1 MTMKKNKLF
10 FLLVASFLSL
20 GSLTGCNVDAGGG
33 QGGGDVNNSSSADNQ
48 GGNQGQGGNE
58 GGQGGENQGGNE
70 GGNEG
75 GGGQGQGGNEG
86 GGGQGQG
93 GNEGGGGQ
101 GGNETITDWTDEQK
115 TTMRDNLYG
124 VVLPYISVPLVLRQ
138 DKSQLVFYGTE
149 LSMPAGTLSA
159 YAQKFTEQDGWS
171 GGDVSS
177 LEGMS
182 NGCIFSFN
190 KAVDTKNGK
199 RFVNATFMGF
209 ASTGSFDPNGRFTM
223 YASDPYDYEYP
234 QEMINGWL
242 SQQFGTD
249 CYIPAIQADYYNLYE
264 EGTIYCFSSTNIE
277 ESVKALFLRA
287 GFTIDANRDSEGF
300 YVAHPSDGSYL
311 ARFKYDN
318 DMKALILKAEETKGW
333 NASLI
338 KRFYTKYNQTPLEF
352 PALDID
358 GASYKFEEDSANSTY
373 ASAGLYYAVCA
384 TYTISK
390 RGLTNQPLEIYANK
404 LREAGYSVT
413 SFGEDNYSIFK
424 TLSDGILYISSVRY
438 DAQPMMGGNPQIVIS
453 FLAAGQAKQGILV
466 NWPAQD
472 IQRYLGADLQDS
484 VPAYTGRQF
493 GYQFDSGDD
502 HALVSIYLDTPAASS
517 IKNAYVGLLT
527 ENGYTLN
534 GKKYVSR
541 NDEIA
546 ISLGGPEGEGSYQ
559 MFQIAIEKIE
569 HVQVTWPASQ
579 IAEAIRSNLSAIV
592 TVTDS
597 IPELDV
603 SVATDCYVNKNYTDY
618 HFEICI
624 DGLASSKQAFETV
637 FKNAGWTED
646 PYYYFDYQQYGV
658 LVSPSSQMIAYF
670 YTAGNDLVIAI
681 KAYFAQ
687 SYWEWPA
694 RDISAYLT
702 AWGVANDTVPAFDRA
717 SVIQIIEPGDDV
729 KEFKVLIVTSNNDLA
744 FTQYGG
750 LLKSTGYEMDNELQ
764 GYVSTNKELLLKL
777 TLDNTLNCLM
787 LSVAFIGENPQ
798 PQQVYKVVGSFNS
811 WSYETGI
818 AFADATNP
826 DEVATGNYVTQKK
839 ATFTV
844 EEGTEFKL
852 FDGTGNDGWLGF
864 NSLEENNYFEK
875 PEDSDNIRAKQA
887 GSVDLYFKTYNEGD
901 NRKPLA
907 IVFTPDEVPP
917 EPVEWPDEFISGIL
931 SGWGV
936 EDEVPEIED
945 EAITSIKATNYED
958 DKCFELQLVGGAGLI
973 DKYEELLE
981 ENYDYSEEKELWLP
995 SSGKIGISLIVD
1007 EGDLII
1013 RVALQ
1018 EEEPEPEPWP
1028 EEAIEAIIGDERE
1041 IIDLSI
1047 NNATYS
1053 VDRAMQGEFVYAV
1066 VTFTLDG
1073 KTASNAIEEIVGK
1086 MNDANY
1092 ILVEKYEN
1100 SYHYFSGDMEIM
1112 VMKIDDTHVVVYYMP
1127 GYEMPMEGYGFF
1139 VMNQDGTY
1147 ESLVAEQVDNFGD
1160 YAQYKISE
1168 YEFKQG
1174 QMFALFNFGTH
1185 IDFYAVLENADEYV
1199 KWDDEIK
1206 GYVVLKDF
1214 TADVYI
1220 KLKYEDNKIY
1230 FAIQP
1235 QDVE

>member
-75 GGGQGQGGNEG
+75 GGGQSQGGNEG

-249 CYIPAIQADYYNLYE
+249 CYIPVIQADYYNLYE

-358 GASYKFEEDSANSTY
+358 GASYKFAEDDGNAAY
-373 ASAGLYYAVCA
+373 ASAGLYYAVSA
-384 TYTISK
+384 KYTISK
-390 RGLTNQPLEIYANK
+390 RGLTNQPLEIYADK
-404 LREAGYSVT
+404 LREAGYSVN
-413 SFGEDNYSIFK
+413 SFGGDNYSIFK
-424 TLSDGILYISSVRY
+424 TLSDGILYISRMGY

-472 IQRYLGADLQDS
+472 IQRYLGADLKDS

-493 GYQFDSGDD
+493 GYQFDSGNG
-502 HALVSIYLDTPAASS
+502 HALVSVYLDSPAASS

-527 ENGYTLN
+527 EKGYTLN
-534 GKKYVSR
+534 GKKYVSK
-541 NDEIA
+541 NEEIA

-569 HVQVTWPASQ
+569 HVPTAWPTNE
-579 IAEAIRSNLSAIV
+579 IAAAIV
-592 TVTDS
+592 SNIGNNITDA
-597 IPELDV
+597 IPALDV
-603 SVATDCYVNKNYTDY
+603 SSATECYVNKNYTDY
-618 HFEICI
+618 HFEII
-624 DGLASSKQAFETV
+624 VGGLASSIDSAKGAFKT
-637 FKNAGWTED
+637 AGWTED
-646 PYYYFDYQQYGV
+646 ANYEFDYNQTGV
-658 LVSPSSQMIAYF
+658 LVSPNKQMVAYF
-670 YTAGNDLVIAI
+670 YTASGDLVIGI
-681 KAYFAQ
+681 KQYFG
-687 SYWEWPA
+687 EE
-694 RDISAYLT
+694 
-702 AWGVANDTVPAFDRA
+702 
-717 SVIQIIEPGDDV
+717 EP
-729 KEFKVLIVTSNNDLA
+729 I
-744 FTQYGG
+744 
-750 LLKSTGYEMDNELQ
+750 
-764 GYVSTNKELLLKL
+764 
-777 TLDNTLNCLM
+777 
-787 LSVAFIGENPQ
+787 
-798 PQQVYKVVGSFNS
+798 YKVVGTFNS
-811 WSYETGI
+811 WNYDRSSYI
-818 AFADATNP
+818 LVDATNP
-826 DEVATGNYVTQKK
+826 DEVAAGKYVTQLMTVFHADANDEFKIHDGSDGV
-839 ATFTV
+839 AGWFGGEILEPNAAFTV
-844 EEGTEFKL
+844 L
-852 FDGTGNDGWLGF
+852 DG
-864 NSLEENNYFEK
+864 NNIK
-875 PEDSDNIRAKQA
+875 VNAA
-887 GSVDLYFKTYNEGD
+887 GYVTVYFKTYADSSKGIALEFVAD
-901 NRKPLA
+901 Q
-907 IVFTPDEVPP
+907 VPP
-917 EPVEWPDEFISGIL
+917 EL
-931 SGWGV
+931 
-936 EDEVPEIED
+936 
-945 EAITSIKATNYED
+945 K
-958 DKCFELQLVGGAGLI
+958 
-973 DKYEELLE
+973 
-981 ENYDYSEEKELWLP
+981 
-995 SSGKIGISLIVD
+995 
-1007 EGDLII
+1007 
-1013 RVALQ
+1013 
-1018 EEEPEPEPWP
+1018 PWP
-1028 EEAIEAIIGDERE
+1028 EEELSEFFGDCFDAIPEIKVENASYEVYQKLENQGMKIAIVKVSVSGAADAMAQATRDLCSQFSYQFDEVMEWYATSIENYPLYNFVSNDENSFYIMIMYMPSQDVPEATWEAASAEIAEYFEEEEYALPNLEIEGATSYLFDSGTLTIAFPEETDMDAKVALVKAAIQGLSVNDKAYHYSRFHDAYVNVEQDLAFAVYVEGNSVIVEYDDSYDLTNEGYGIIIEEPDEE
-1041 IIDLSI
+1041 GG
-1047 NNATYS
+1047 Y
-1053 VDRAMQGEFVYAV
+1053 EVYAV
-1066 VTFTLDG
+1066 IGDPAGENEGFTQYLL
-1073 KTASNAIEEIVGK
+1073 SNVELKAGMRFYVYDFNEETDFRVS
-1086 MNDANY
+1086 
-1092 ILVEKYEN
+1092 VN
-1100 SYHYFSGDMEIM
+1100 SY
-1112 VMKIDDTHVVVYYMP
+1112 
-1127 GYEMPMEGYGFF
+1127 
-1139 VMNQDGTY
+1139 
-1147 ESLVAEQVDNFGD
+1147 SLDSN
-1160 YAQYKISE
+1160 YAQY
-1168 YEFKQG
+1168 FK
-1174 QMFALFNFGTH
+1174 
-1185 IDFYAVLENADEYV
+1185 YDEEQKAFIV
-1199 KWDDEIK
+1199 KQDANVDI
-1206 GYVVLKDF
+1206 
-1214 TADVYI
+1214 YI
-1220 KLKYEDNKIY
+1220 KLKMG
-1230 FAIQP
+1230 
-1235 QDVE
+1235 QDEMYVGPHSEE